1 MKFKSL
7 EDKLELYYNQLNNPK
22 RLIGNWVIV
31 DTNAHDS
38 LKKITITN
46 INDINNTLLERLVL
60 TETKNKYISIKYSL
74 NFIAIKIIDT
84 EYDCLLKDW
93 DLIAVDKE
101 YLYKGSIGKTMTN
114 KELLALL
121 GFKLSKKAKLDL
133 ESFN

>member
-1 MKFKSL
+1 VKFKSL